1 MNSTNSITE
10 SSTINEDNFGWFLMD
25 KGEHLDRALTQK
37 TVSKI
42 NPKTPVVSSNE
53 IYSSDTE
60 HQSAGT
66 RIEFEIDPS
75 DYSVHDLN
83 DAAFE
88 ITARCKC
95 PNAGYEGYTFGQ
107 QPLLSLFTQAEL
119 QINNTQIEINNNPG
133 AFAPIEYALTKEYDN
148 KANYIQGWQKNV
160 DEYYA
165 IPPVVLVKPTGDI
178 TLSSGSTSTEF
189 ETREFYEYAVRGS
202 GVIKAKTGS
211 EYTTDLDIEYSFVL
225 IGNTFKATFSAL
237 SGDAK
242 FKLENVGFK
251 IESPALKHT
260 DNENASMTP
269 YKIVRDGQTYHGLY
283 IRQRVPLSALFTSAN
298 YIGPIF
304 NKKITVILTRAA
316 YNNIIC
322 DTGVSGGSVQLYA
335 FTNFKLSQEFY
346 TMSTKAIEQ
355 ARKYYQQEI
364 QHVFTNKKTLYASM
378 PGGKPTADGTI
389 QMNLNLD
396 GSLTSSLLVLGV
408 PRKLGF
414 ASQPQTGNVIDGT
427 VGKQYQFNKLAAN
440 SLVNLGLREVV
451 VSLSNG
457 TILERFSA
465 DEDGSIVGINIDG
478 TSNKLFNLTA
488 NPSSAY
494 LLNDEYQYQRFLE
507 ARHKFGQLDNDAL
520 SLEDFVNNFY
530 MFCVDLA
537 PFGLTSGANINIKM
551 VCGHYKND
559 GSDSEKVN
567 PFCDQGIESNNYS
580 SSVLV
585 AACYHQSVLKIKG
598 DMVEVQQ
605 IIREDKND
613 VEVKF

>member
-1 MNSTNSITE
+1 MNSSNSITE

-37 TVSKI
+37 SVSKL
-42 NPKTPVVSSNE
+42 NPKTPVVSNNE
-53 IYSSDTE
+53 INSSQSE

-107 QPLLSLFTQAEL
+107 QPLLSLFSQAEL

-148 KANYIQGWQKNV
+148 RANYIQGWQKNV
-160 DEYYA
+160 SEYYDVPA
-165 IPPVVLVKPTGDI
+165 IKIATTGDI
-178 TLSSGSTSTEF
+178 VIATTDTTKELTTAEEYKYTIFGTGSM
-189 ETREFYEYAVRGS
+189 
-202 GVIKAKTGS
+202 KAKEGTATMSFSFEALGKKVKITFTS
-211 EYTTDLDIEYSFVL
+211 PDSAFTTEADKFTFD
-225 IGNTFKATFSAL
+225 NTSVT
-237 SGDAK
+237 
-242 FKLENVGFK
+242 
-251 IESPALKHT
+251 KHT
-260 DNENASMTP
+260 DNENATMTP
-269 YKIVRDGQTYHGLY
+269 YKITPQSGTPIYGLY
-283 IRQRVPLSALFTSAN
+283 VRQRVPLSALFTSAN

-304 NKKITVILTRAA
+304 NKKITIILTRST
-316 YNNIIC
+316 NNKLIC
-322 DTGVSGGSVQLYA
+322 DTGAERGAVELYA

-355 ARKYYQQEI
+355 ARRYYQQEI
-364 QHVFTNKKTLYASM
+364 QHVYTNKKTMFVSM

-396 GSLTSSLLVLGV
+396 GSLTSSLLVLAV
-408 PRKLGF
+408 PRKINF
-414 ASQPQTGNVIDGT
+414 EDQPQTGNAINGT

-465 DEDGSIVGINIDG
+465 DEDGKINGVDIDG
-478 TSNKLFNLTA
+478 TSNELFDLNA
-488 NPSSAY
+488 NPKQAY

-551 VCGHYKND
+551 VSGHYGD
-559 GSDSEKVN
+559 GVN
-567 PFCDQGIESNNYS
+567 PFCDQGMNSKNYS

-598 DMVEVQQ
+598 DLVEVQQ

-613 VEVKF
+613 VEVKL

>member
-53 IYSSDTE
+53 IYSSETE

-160 DEYYA
+160 DEFYKMPPIQITTTTTITSGTTEATLETVNYYQYPVYGTGKVNVDSPITFKFSLYEKNLSLA
-165 IPPVVLVKPTGDI
+165 ITSTVSTDTTAAPDKFEFEITSPVV
-178 TLSSGSTSTEF
+178 
-189 ETREFYEYAVRGS
+189 
-202 GVIKAKTGS
+202 
-211 EYTTDLDIEYSFVL
+211 
-225 IGNTFKATFSAL
+225 
-237 SGDAK
+237 
-242 FKLENVGFK
+242 
-251 IESPALKHT
+251 KHT

-559 GSDSEKVN
+559 GSDSQKVN

>member
-37 TVSKI
+37 TVSKL
-42 NPKTPVVSSNE
+42 NPKTPVVSNNE
-53 IYSSDTE
+53 ISSGASE
-60 HQSAGT
+60 QQSAGT
-66 RIEFEIDPS
+66 RLEFEIDPS

-95 PNAGYEGYTFGQ
+95 SDLAYEDYTFGQ
-107 QPLLSLFTQAEL
+107 QPLLSLFSQAEL

-133 AFAPIEYALTKEYDN
+133 GFAPIEYALTKEYDSE
-148 KANYIQGWQKNV
+148 ANYIQGWQKNV
-160 DEYYA
+160 GDFYNA
-165 IPPVVLVKPTGDI
+165 SPVVITTTTDTTIATTTTTVVLDTETNYMYPIYGEGVAKDETDSSKTAKYYFTALNKKITLYITTPPTADI
-178 TLSSGSTSTEF
+178 TVEPKDFSF
-189 ETREFYEYAVRGS
+189 
-202 GVIKAKTGS
+202 
-211 EYTTDLDIEYSFVL
+211 DI
-225 IGNTFKATFSAL
+225 T
-237 SGDAK
+237 
-242 FKLENVGFK
+242 NVT
-251 IESPALKHT
+251 KHT
-260 DNENASMTP
+260 QNENATMTP
-269 YKIVRDGQTYHGLY
+269 YEIKKDNQTYHGLY
-283 IRQRVPLSALFTSAN
+283 IRQRIPLSALFTSAN

-304 NKKITVILTRAA
+304 NKKITIILTRST
-316 YNNIIC
+316 NNKLIC
-322 DTGVSGGSVQLYA
+322 DTGVSGGAVELYA

-355 ARKYYQQEI
+355 ARKYYQQEV
-364 QHVFTNKKTLYASM
+364 QHVYTNKKTMFVSM
-378 PGGKPTADGTI
+378 PGGQPTADGTI

-408 PRKLGF
+408 PRKINF
-414 ASQPQTGNVIDGT
+414 ADQPQTQNVIDGT
-427 VGKQYQFNKLAAN
+427 PGKQYQFNKVAAN
-440 SLVNLGLREVV
+440 SLINLGLREVV

-465 DEDGSIVGINIDG
+465 DEDGKINGVNI
-478 TSNKLFNLTA
+478 SKSNNKLFDLNAT
-488 NPSSAY
+488 PTSAY

-507 ARHKFGQLDNDAL
+507 ARHKFGQLDNDAI
-520 SLEDFVNNFY
+520 SMEDFVNNFY

-559 GSDSEKVN
+559 GATKADNVN
-567 PFCDQGIESNNYS
+567 PFCERGIESGNYC
-580 SSVLV
+580 SSVLL

>member
-1 MNSTNSITE
+1 MNASNSITE

-53 IYSSDTE
+53 IYSSETE

-165 IPPVVLVKPTGDI
+165 IPPIQLADSSITITTTSTTI
-178 TLSSGSTSTEF
+178 TLDTVNYYTASIKGEGSFTPTEG
-189 ETREFYEYAVRGS
+189 TD
-202 GVIKAKTGS
+202 IKKFNFT
-211 EYTTDLDIEYSFVL
+211 L
-225 IGNTFKATFSAL
+225 IGNKITLTYSAAESQYTLLPEDFTFTIITP
-237 SGDAK
+237 
-242 FKLENVGFK
+242 VV
-251 IESPALKHT
+251 KHT

-269 YKIVRDGQTYHGLY
+269 YKITRDGTTYNGLY

-322 DTGVSGGSVQLYA
+322 DTGVSNGSVQLYA

-346 TMSTKAIEQ
+346 SMSTKAIEQ

-414 ASQPQTGNVIDGT
+414 SSQPQTGNAIDGT

-465 DEDGSIVGINIDG
+465 DEDGNIIGANIDG
-478 TSNKLFNLTA
+478 SSNKLFDLHA

-559 GSDSEKVN
+559 GSDSQKVN

-580 SSVLV
+580 SSVLL

-613 VEVKF
+613 VEVKI